1 MSNFQKYA
9 RFHLIVVFTALMAVI
24 ALYLIPVTSPGY
36 MAGFSLLSFLGFGE
50 FYFQRA
56 GKKPIADERDEQIN
70 HRSVLIAYT
79 AFWVC
84 FVAWG
89 VLTTMK
95 FSSEGSIPIGY
106 VEPVVWVAL
115 CLVVTV
121 RSLVVLAL
129 SRQDS

>member
-9 RFHLIVVFTALMAVI
+9 RFHLIVVFAALMAVI
-24 ALYLIPVTSPGY
+24 ALYLNPVTSPGY
-36 MAGFSLLSFLGFGE
+36 IAGFSILGLLGFGE
-50 FYFQRA
+50 FYYQRA

-79 AFWVC
+79 VFWVC

-95 FSSEGSIPIGY
+95 FSSEGSIPLGY
-106 VEPVVWVAL
+106 VEPVVWIAL
-115 CLVVTV
+115 CLVVIV
-121 RSLVVLAL
+121 RSTVVLAL